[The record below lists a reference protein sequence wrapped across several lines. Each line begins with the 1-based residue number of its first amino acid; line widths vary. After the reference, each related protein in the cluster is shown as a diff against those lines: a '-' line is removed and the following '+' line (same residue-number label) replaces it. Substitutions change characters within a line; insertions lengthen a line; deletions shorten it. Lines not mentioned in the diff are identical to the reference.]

1 VIHYAFQI
9 CLEEKHKDLMAE
21 RSKHERLAANITDQ
35 MYTEAQVFNEILFYI
50 EHVYRVTAVAL
61 QPSIEFV
68 QSQT

>member
-1 VIHYAFQI
+1 
-9 CLEEKHKDLMAE
+9 MAE